1 MKIVKMA
8 EGLAL
13 KVNLLKVSNST
24 GRLYSNSQN
33 LVQAEMDE
41 SYITFDFLV
50 ERDFSSPGYQ
60 ITLYSQWIAVR
71 ELLIENGIEVLEEDP
86 SQWDSKV
93 TLSTST
99 REDDLNN
106 QLDGLRRTL
115 SFFFPQTFHV
125 DG

>member
-24 GRLYSNSQN
+24 GRLYSNSVN
-33 LVQAEMDE
+33 LVQAETNE
-41 SYITFDFLV
+41 AYITFDFLV
-50 ERDFSSPGYQ
+50 ERDFTVPGYQ

>member
-1 MKIVKMA
+1 MKIVKMN
-8 EGLAL
+8 EGMAL
-13 KVNLLKVSNST
+13 RINLLKVARAT
-24 GRLYSNSQN
+24 GRTYSSSVN
-33 LVQAEMDE
+33 LVQAETNE
-41 SYITFDFLV
+41 TYITFDFLV

-60 ITLYSQWIAVR
+60 ITLYSQWTAIR